1 MSNKKSTVIG
11 PQAELTPEQ
20 ERALEEQLKSMMP
33 IYHNAPADLDA
44 ARERIME
51 LELVLGDLHRAA
63 EIASVVRDFSV
74 VESFLRPAEEALAN
88 KITVEYPSAGPMKI
102 TVVEG
107 KVTDE
112 TKQKIRKK
120 HAEA

>member
-1 MSNKKSTVIG
+1 MSKKTPAVIG
-11 PQAELTPEQ
+11 PEAELTPEQ
-20 ERALEEQLKSMMP
+20 EKELAEQLKALQP
-33 IYHNAPADLDA
+33 IYHNAPEDLDA

-74 VESFLRPAEEALAN
+74 VESFLKPAEAALEQR
-88 KITVEYPSAGPMKI
+88 ITGEYPSAGPMKI
-102 TVVEG
+102 SVVEG

>member
-1 MSNKKSTVIG
+1 MTAEVTG

-20 ERALEEQLKSMMP
+20 EKALEEQLKGMMP
-33 IYHNAPADLDA
+33 IYHNAPTDLDE
-44 ARERIME
+44 ARKRIME

-63 EIASVVRDFSV
+63 EIAVAVRDFNMLD
-74 VESFLRPAEEALAN
+74 SFLKPAETALEK

>member
-1 MSNKKSTVIG
+1 MSKKTSTVIG
-11 PQAELTPEQ
+11 PQAELTAEQ
-20 ERALEEQLKSMMP
+20 EKAIEEQLKALQP
-33 IYHNAPADLDA
+33 IYHNAPEDLEA
-44 ARERIME
+44 ARVRIME

-63 EIASVVRDFSV
+63 EIATVVRDFSV
-74 VESFLRPAEEALAN
+74 VESFLKPAEAALEN
-88 KITVEYPSAGPMKI
+88 KITVEYPGTGPMKI

-112 TKQKIRKK
+112 TKKKIRKK